1 MKRLSEETT
10 AGMDEDA
17 KTVYMDK
24 PVEVT
29 DSSFAQFIRKH
40 PLVVVDCWAAWCG
53 PCRMLAPIIDE
64 LAREYS
70 GKILFGKL
78 NVDEKLIRSFLDKKN
93 VFAVVGASRNPEKYG
108 HRVYRDLKEAG
119 YTVYPVNPN
128 ADEVLGDKCYPK
140 LESLPVGC
148 LRRLCNG

>member
-1 MKRLSEETT
+1 MMKRLSEETT

-17 KTVYMDK
+17 KTVYVDK

-29 DSSFAQFIRKH
+29 DSSFAQFIRKY

-70 GKILFGKL
+70 GKMLFGKL
-78 NVDEKLIRSFLDKKN
+78 NVDENPQVASQYQIMSIPTLLVFKNGKLVDRI
-93 VFAVVGASRNPEKYG
+93 VGVMPKQVLEQR
-108 HRVYRDLKEAG
+108 LKRH
-119 YTVYPVNPN
+119 
-128 ADEVLGDKCYPK
+128 L
-140 LESLPVGC
+140 L
-148 LRRLCNG
+148 